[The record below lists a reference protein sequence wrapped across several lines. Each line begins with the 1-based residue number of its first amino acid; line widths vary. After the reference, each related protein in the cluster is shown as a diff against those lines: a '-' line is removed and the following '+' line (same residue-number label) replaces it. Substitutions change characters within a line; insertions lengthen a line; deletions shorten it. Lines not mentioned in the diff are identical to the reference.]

1 MYSFLNKNGQLIAF
15 VVGAI
20 LVAIAVFSMVSGMS
34 QYSDAPAREVLYGEN
49 FFDFGLMAATWL
61 TVATAAL
68 MIIFVLWSIIR
79 NPKRS
84 LPLIIAAVIMAV
96 LYFVF
101 KGAASGEVSK
111 AMSDFAVTVGQ
122 GKGISAGIWVATIM
136 FFGAWVVLILSE
148 LRGLFK

>member
-1 MYSFLNKNGQLIAF
+1 MYRFLNKNGQLIAF

-34 QYSDAPAREVLYGEN
+34 QYADAPAREVLYGES
-49 FFDFGLMAATWL
+49 FFDFGLIAARFMAI
-61 TVATAAL
+61 AAL
-68 MIIFVLWSIIR
+68 VLMVIFIIRSIIM
-79 NPKRS
+79 NPKGS
-84 LPLIIAAVIMAV
+84 LPLIIAAAVMAV

-101 KGAASGEVSK
+101 RASASSDITK

-148 LRGLFK
+148 LRGMFK